1 MKGNTEILLLNS
13 AAVLPP
19 HSSFHLPGKE
29 QFAPLGLHCLAQ
41 LEPTR
46 ISVIDLQFA
55 HPSEEFFSSIN
66 RSAIHTVILRAG
78 RNHEV
83 QHLKSMVSAC
93 RVLFPDARVGLAGTI
108 NKNHV
113 GLGDF
118 YIYGTGHMVVLHA
131 LRGEKLK
138 GFINHLQAELEMT
151 LPLPEKPFPDVYN
164 FSARPEKQI
173 SSKTLEVF
181 QPWLGLHE
189 YSERIQAYP
198 GLTWISG
205 LTTWLSKSGFSE
217 LHFRPSGITPA
228 HIHEMRS
235 IMLNQ
240 KTQFAVSFK
249 TCEPEE
255 LENNC
260 AGAPL
265 SQIWFYQPAAT
276 DIGRYRKCIEKVN
289 QGNCLAGLAIDH
301 SVATTPELGDLL
313 SRADRFCILDA
324 ENWDLHD
331 LKKVLLKFWGHKN
344 RFFKK
349 LFKIRSAADLVAFMK
364 ISALLLEIL
373 FSTDRKRGK

>member
-29 QFAPLGLHCLAQ
+29 HFAPLGLHCLAE
-41 LEPTR
+41 LEPSR
-46 ISVIDLQFA
+46 ISVVDLQFA
-55 HPSEEFFSSIN
+55 PPSDEFFASID
-66 RSAIHTVILRAG
+66 RQAIHTVIIRAG
-78 RNHEV
+78 RNHEG
-83 QHLKSMVSAC
+83 QYLKSMVSAC
-93 RVLFPDARVGLAGTI
+93 RALFPNARVGLAGTI
-108 NKNHV
+108 NKNNV

-118 YIYGTGHMVVLHA
+118 YIYGAGHMAVLQA

-138 GFINHLQAELEMT
+138 GFINYLQAELEMT
-151 LPLPEKPFPDVYN
+151 LPLPDKAFPDVYN
-164 FSARPEKQI
+164 FGAQPEKQI
-173 SSKTLEVF
+173 NNKTLEVF

-189 YSERIQAYP
+189 YSERIRAYP
-198 GLTWISG
+198 GLTWLSS
-205 LTTWLSKSGFSE
+205 LSTWLLKSGFCE

-240 KTQFAVSFK
+240 KIDFAVSFK

-265 SQIWFYQPAAT
+265 SQIWFYQPAAM
-276 DIGRYRKCIEKVN
+276 DINRYRKCIETVN
-289 QGNCLAGLAIDH
+289 AGNCLAGLAIDQ
-301 SVATTPELGDLL
+301 SVADTPELGDLL
-313 SRADRFCILDA
+313 NRADRFCILDA
-324 ENWDLHD
+324 ETWDLPD

-373 FSTDRKRGK
+373 FSTDKKRGK